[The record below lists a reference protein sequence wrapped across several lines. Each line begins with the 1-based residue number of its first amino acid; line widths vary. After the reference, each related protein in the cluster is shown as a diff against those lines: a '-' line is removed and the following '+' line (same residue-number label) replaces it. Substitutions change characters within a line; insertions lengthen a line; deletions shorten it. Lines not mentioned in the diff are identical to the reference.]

1 MTQRKKRLKIIQIS
15 LLFFGIIIIF
25 YTYFINEKK
34 NQTTDNLK
42 SKINNQILDQDTDRD
57 VFINVQ
63 YSGLDLNGNRYII
76 KSEKAYNN
84 DENPNIVNMKNVTS
98 FFYFKDE
105 TTLKIISDKAIYNNN
120 SLDMKFDGNIKA
132 TYMESKLF
140 AQKAIYNNKESSLI
154 VTDSVKV
161 LDSRGAINA
170 DKLFFDIKKQKLNI
184 SSFNKK
190 KINANINLK

>member
-1 MTQRKKRLKIIQIS
+1 MMQRKKKLKIIQTS
-15 LLFFGIIIIF
+15 LLFLGIIIIF
-25 YTYFINEKK
+25 YTYFVKDKES
-34 NQTTDNLK
+34 QSPQNLK
-42 SKINNQILDQDTDRD
+42 SKINNQMLDPDIDRD
-57 VFINVQ
+57 IFINVQ

-84 DENPNIVNMKNVTS
+84 DENPNIVNMENVTS

-105 TTLKIISDKAIYNNN
+105 TTLKIISDKAVYNNN
-120 SLDMKFDGNIKA
+120 SLDMNFDGNIKA

-154 VTDSVKV
+154 VTDNVKV

-170 DKLFFDIKKQKLNI
+170 DRLFFDIKKQKLNI
-184 SSFNKK
+184 SSLNKK

>member
-1 MTQRKKRLKIIQIS
+1 MMQRKKKLKIIQIS
-15 LLFFGIIIIF
+15 LLFLGIIIIF
-25 YTYFINEKK
+25 YTYFVKERENLTQES
-34 NQTTDNLK
+34 LK
-42 SKINNQILDQDTDRD
+42 SKINNEILSQDADKD

-76 KSEKAYNN
+76 KSEKAFNN
-84 DENPNIVNMKNVTS
+84 DENPNIVNMENVTS

-105 TTLKIISDKAIYNNN
+105 TTLKIISDTAIYNNN

-132 TYMESKLF
+132 TYMESRLF
-140 AQKAIYNNKESSLI
+140 AQKAIYNNKDSSLI
-154 VTDSVKV
+154 VTDNVKV
-161 LDSRGAINA
+161 FDSRGAINA

-184 SSFNKK
+184 SSLNKK

>member
-1 MTQRKKRLKIIQIS
+1 MMQRKKKLKIIQIS
-15 LLFFGIIIIF
+15 LLFLGIIIIF
-25 YTYFINEKK
+25 YTYFVKERENLTQE
-34 NQTTDNLK
+34 NLK
-42 SKINNQILDQDTDRD
+42 SKINNEILSQDADKD

-76 KSEKAYNN
+76 KSEKAFNN
-84 DENPNIVNMKNVTS
+84 DENPNIVNMENVTS

-105 TTLKIISDKAIYNNN
+105 TTLKIISDTAIYNNN

-132 TYMESKLF
+132 TYMESRLF
-140 AQKAIYNNKESSLI
+140 AQKAIYNNKDSSLI
-154 VTDSVKV
+154 VTDNVKV
-161 LDSRGAINA
+161 FDSRGAINA

-184 SSFNKK
+184 SSLNKK

>member
-1 MTQRKKRLKIIQIS
+1 MQRKKKLKIIQIS
-15 LLFFGIIIIF
+15 LLFLGIIIIF
-25 YTYFINEKK
+25 YTYFVKERENLTQE
-34 NQTTDNLK
+34 NLK
-42 SKINNQILDQDTDRD
+42 SKINNEILSQDADKD

-76 KSEKAYNN
+76 KSEKAFNN
-84 DENPNIVNMKNVTS
+84 DENPNIVNMENVTS

-105 TTLKIISDKAIYNNN
+105 TTLKIISDTAIYNNN

-132 TYMESKLF
+132 TYMESRLF
-140 AQKAIYNNKESSLI
+140 AQKAIYNNKDSSLI
-154 VTDSVKV
+154 VTDNVKV

-184 SSFNKK
+184 SSLNKK

>member
-1 MTQRKKRLKIIQIS
+1 MQRKKKLKIIQIS
-15 LLFFGIIIIF
+15 LLFLGIIIIF
-25 YTYFINEKK
+25 YTYFVKERENLTQE
-34 NQTTDNLK
+34 NLK
-42 SKINNQILDQDTDRD
+42 SKINNEILSQDADKD

-76 KSEKAYNN
+76 KSEKAFNN
-84 DENPNIVNMKNVTS
+84 DENPNIVNMENVTS

-105 TTLKIISDKAIYNNN
+105 TTLKIISDTAIYNNN

-132 TYMESKLF
+132 TYMESRLF
-140 AQKAIYNNKESSLI
+140 AQKAIYNNKDSSLI
-154 VTDSVKV
+154 VTDNVKV
-161 LDSRGAINA
+161 FDSRGAINA

-184 SSFNKK
+184 SSLNKK

>member
-1 MTQRKKRLKIIQIS
+1 MMQRKKRLKIIQIS
-15 LLFFGIIIIF
+15 LLFLGIVIIF
-25 YTYFINEKK
+25 YTYFVKDKE
-34 NQTTDNLK
+34 NQSPENLK
-42 SKINNQILDQDTDRD
+42 SKINNQMLDQDTNRD

-76 KSEKAYNN
+76 KSKKAYNN
-84 DENPNIVNMKNVTS
+84 NDNPNIVNMESVTS

-154 VTDSVKV
+154 VTDNVKV

-184 SSFNKK
+184 SSLNKK

>member
-1 MTQRKKRLKIIQIS
+1 MMQRKKKLKIIQIS
-15 LLFFGIIIIF
+15 LLFLGIIIIF
-25 YTYFINEKK
+25 YTYFVKERENLTQES
-34 NQTTDNLK
+34 LK
-42 SKINNQILDQDTDRD
+42 SKINNEILSQDADKD

-76 KSEKAYNN
+76 KSEKAFNN
-84 DENPNIVNMKNVTS
+84 DENPNIVNMENVTS

-105 TTLKIISDKAIYNNN
+105 TTLKIISDTAIYNNN

-132 TYMESKLF
+132 TYMESRLF
-140 AQKAIYNNKESSLI
+140 AQKAIYNNKDSSLI
-154 VTDSVKV
+154 VTDNVKV

-184 SSFNKK
+184 SSLNKK

>member
-1 MTQRKKRLKIIQIS
+1 MMQRKKKLKIIQIS
-15 LLFFGIIIIF
+15 LLFLGIIIIF
-25 YTYFINEKK
+25 YTYFVKERENLTQE
-34 NQTTDNLK
+34 NLK
-42 SKINNQILDQDTDRD
+42 SKINNEILSQDADKD

-76 KSEKAYNN
+76 KSEKAFNN
-84 DENPNIVNMKNVTS
+84 DENPNIVNMENVTS

-105 TTLKIISDKAIYNNN
+105 TTLKIISDTAIYNNN

-132 TYMESKLF
+132 TYMESRLF
-140 AQKAIYNNKESSLI
+140 AQKAIYNNKDSSLI
-154 VTDSVKV
+154 VTDNVKV

-184 SSFNKK
+184 SSLNKK

>member
-1 MTQRKKRLKIIQIS
+1 MVQRKKKLKIIQTS
-15 LLFFGIIIIF
+15 LLFLGIIIIF
-25 YTYFINEKK
+25 YTYFVKERE
-34 NQTTDNLK
+34 NQTQENLK
-42 SKINNQILDQDTDRD
+42 LKINNQILDQDADRD

-84 DENPNIVNMKNVTS
+84 DEDPNIVNMETVTS

-140 AQKAIYNNKESSLI
+140 AQKAIYNNKQSSLI
-154 VTDSVKV
+154 VTDNVKV
-161 LDSRGAINA
+161 LDSRGVINA
-170 DKLFFDIKKQKLNI
+170 DKLFFDIKKQRLNI
-184 SSFNKK
+184 SSLDKK
-190 KINANINLK
+190 KINANINLR

>member
-1 MTQRKKRLKIIQIS
+1 MMQRKKKLKIIQIS
-15 LLFFGIIIIF
+15 LLFLGIIIIF
-25 YTYFINEKK
+25 YTYFVKERK
-34 NQTTDNLK
+34 NLTQENLK
-42 SKINNQILDQDTDRD
+42 SKINNEILSQDADKD

-76 KSEKAYNN
+76 KSEKAFNN
-84 DENPNIVNMKNVTS
+84 DENPNIVNMENVTS

-105 TTLKIISDKAIYNNN
+105 TTLKIISDTAIYNNN

-132 TYMESKLF
+132 TYMESRLF
-140 AQKAIYNNKESSLI
+140 AQKAIYNNKDSSLI
-154 VTDSVKV
+154 VTDNVKV

-184 SSFNKK
+184 SSLNKK

>member
-1 MTQRKKRLKIIQIS
+1 MQRKKKIKIIQTS
-15 LLFFGIIIIF
+15 LLFLGIIIIF
-25 YTYFINEKK
+25 FTYFVKDKES
-34 NQTTDNLK
+34 QSTQNLK
-42 SKINNQILDQDTDRD
+42 SKINNQILDSDIDRD
-57 VFINVQ
+57 IFINVQ

-84 DENPNIVNMKNVTS
+84 DENPNIVNMENVTS

-105 TTLKIISDKAIYNNN
+105 TTLKIISDKAVYNNN

-154 VTDSVKV
+154 VTDNVKV

-184 SSFNKK
+184 SSLNKK
-190 KINANINLK
+190 KINADINLK

>member
-1 MTQRKKRLKIIQIS
+1 MQRKKKIKIIQTS
-15 LLFFGIIIIF
+15 LLFLGIIIIF
-25 YTYFINEKK
+25 FTYFVKDKES
-34 NQTTDNLK
+34 QSTQNLK
-42 SKINNQILDQDTDRD
+42 SKINNQILDSDIDRD
-57 VFINVQ
+57 IFINVQ

-84 DENPNIVNMKNVTS
+84 DENPNIVNMENVTS

-105 TTLKIISDKAIYNNN
+105 TTLKIISDKAVYNNN

-154 VTDSVKV
+154 VTDNVKV

-184 SSFNKK
+184 SSLNKK

>member
-34 NQTTDNLK
+34 NQTPDNLK

-76 KSEKAYNN
+76 KSKKAYNN

>member
-1 MTQRKKRLKIIQIS
+1 MQRKKKLKIIQIS
-15 LLFFGIIIIF
+15 LLFLGIIIIF
-25 YTYFINEKK
+25 YTYFVKERENLTQES
-34 NQTTDNLK
+34 LK
-42 SKINNQILDQDTDRD
+42 SKINNEILSQDADKD

-76 KSEKAYNN
+76 KSEKAFNN
-84 DENPNIVNMKNVTS
+84 DENPNIVNMENVTS

-105 TTLKIISDKAIYNNN
+105 TTLKIISDTAIYNNN

-132 TYMESKLF
+132 TYMESRLF
-140 AQKAIYNNKESSLI
+140 AQKAIYNNKDSSLI
-154 VTDSVKV
+154 VTDNVKV
-161 LDSRGAINA
+161 FDSRGAINA

-184 SSFNKK
+184 SSLNKK

>member
-1 MTQRKKRLKIIQIS
+1 MQRKKKLKIIQIS
-15 LLFFGIIIIF
+15 LLFLGIIIIF
-25 YTYFINEKK
+25 YTYFVKERENLTQES
-34 NQTTDNLK
+34 LK
-42 SKINNQILDQDTDRD
+42 SKINNEILSQDADKD

-76 KSEKAYNN
+76 KSEKAFNN
-84 DENPNIVNMKNVTS
+84 DENPNIVNMENVTS

-105 TTLKIISDKAIYNNN
+105 TTLKIISDTAIYNNN

-132 TYMESKLF
+132 TYMESRLF
-140 AQKAIYNNKESSLI
+140 AQKAIYNNKDSSLI
-154 VTDSVKV
+154 VTDNVKV

-184 SSFNKK
+184 SSLNKK